1 MQMLGVVGG
10 GLMGTGIAYMAAS
23 TINCPVILREVSS
36 DAVSGARRRIEALA
50 QRAIRKG
57 TPASEAEMWLGL
69 VRYTT
74 DVAELAKA
82 DLVIEAVFE
91 NLDVK
96 REVFA
101 ELDRIL
107 APPSVL
113 ASNTSGISI
122 SMIAGATRHPE
133 RVVGTHFFNPVPAM
147 KLVEVVTGLAT
158 DAATVEAA
166 RAFCHAMGKE
176 TILVKDFP
184 GFVVTRV
191 GQAMM
196 CEAVR
201 CLEQGVA
208 SPADIDRG
216 MRLGYNYPLGPLELI
231 DLIGVDT
238 ELRVMQSLF
247 EELGETFRPSPLMKA
262 MAASGRLGRK
272 SGHGFYAYPAGP
284 R

>member
-23 TINCPVILREVSS
+23 TINSPVILREVSS

-216 MRLGYNYPLGPLELI
+216 MRLGYNYPLGPLER
-231 DLIGVDT
+231 DRG
-238 ELRVMQSLF
+238 SSCGF
-247 EELGETFRPSPLMKA
+247 LGG
-262 MAASGRLGRK
+262 GRRAGHERGR
-272 SGHGFYAYPAGP
+272 SDCA
-284 R
+284 